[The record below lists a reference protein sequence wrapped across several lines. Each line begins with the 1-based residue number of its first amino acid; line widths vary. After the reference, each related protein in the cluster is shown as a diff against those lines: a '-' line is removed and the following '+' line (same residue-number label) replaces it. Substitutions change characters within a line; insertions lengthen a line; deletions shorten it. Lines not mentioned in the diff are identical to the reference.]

1 MFSEKDNAHGI
12 SGVPPKKTST
22 LDTFWSQNSLGRNA
36 QIAWVLLHSTLRFFS
51 CEFTPQ
57 KMVWQREA
65 QFYLSPKG
73 LLRRCLGVQT
83 PTGIFQRVLFDSKGL
98 CIGAPYHPF
107 STLRK
112 IQVLNWYLDVQA
124 IWFRWV
130 ESVIFTKHCVV
141 WRSFFFLAHS
151 PPLATRVWGTTNVS
165 KCVSWF
171 KNQNLVKPYGMS

>member
-1 MFSEKDNAHGI
+1 MWVFRWILDSDFSAARGDPSKN
-12 SGVPPKKTST
+12 
-22 LDTFWSQNSLGRNA
+22 
-36 QIAWVLLHSTLRFFS
+36 
-51 CEFTPQ
+51 
-57 KMVWQREA
+57 REA
-65 QFYLSPKG
+65 QFYLQY
-73 LLRRCLGVQT
+73 LLKAFKTEMLGGFKHL
-83 PTGIFQRVLFDSKGL
+83 PASFQRVLFDSKGL
-98 CIGAPYHPF
+98 CIGTPYHPF

-124 IWFRWV
+124 SWFRWV